1 MSTYN
6 SLLHKSFIK
15 QYDLM
20 RKKFERIT
28 NSYYAKAVN
37 DQVKYTEN
45 FNSKLKDLLGADCQT
60 YISSGYIYVSAK
72 GFLSVEAKQLKM
84 IDQTEIA
91 VILFNANEIR
101 FKRKGLGSLG
111 SSMPNK
117 PYSQYSKE
125 IKFQKELT
133 PEKAAKYIIRFGT
146 K

>member
-1 MSTYN
+1 MSAYN

-15 QYDLM
+15 QHDLM
-20 RKKFERIT
+20 RERFTRIV
-28 NSYYAKAVN
+28 NAIYGKAIN

-45 FNSKLKDLLGADCQT
+45 FNAKLKDLLGADFKT
-60 YISSGYIYVSAK
+60 YTSGGSIHVSAK
-72 GFLSVEAKQLKM
+72 GFLSAKAKQFKM
-84 IDQTEIA
+84 LDNTEIS
-91 VILFNANEIR
+91 VVCLDTNKIR
-101 FKRKGLGSLG
+101 FKRKGLGSKA
-111 SSMPNK
+111 SSKPNK